1 MATAGCEG
9 RNGAGGTKEKEA
21 DSKLPAKKTRR
32 MFDKA
37 TPSKDRK

>member
-9 RNGAGGTKEKEA
+9 WDGAGGTKEKEA
-21 DSKLPAKKTRR
+21 DSKLPAKKSRR

-37 TPSKDRK
+37 TPSKNRK